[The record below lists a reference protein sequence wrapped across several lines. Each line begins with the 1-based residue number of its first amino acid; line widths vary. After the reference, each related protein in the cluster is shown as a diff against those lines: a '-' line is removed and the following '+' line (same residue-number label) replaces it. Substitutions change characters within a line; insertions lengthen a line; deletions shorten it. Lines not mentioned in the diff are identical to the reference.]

1 MTKSTKITSI
11 LAATGIAATSLAFAA
26 PATAKPGPIRAA
38 YNAWTGAIANA
49 NCQGA
54 VVSSLYAKNGI
65 LLATFD
71 DEVVGRQDITDY
83 FDGLTCSENLQVE
96 TDRISLGR
104 DGDMGWAAGL
114 YTFTFDG
121 DDGET
126 VEVPARF
133 TFVFE
138 KQQGG
143 WMIVNHHSSVRP
155 EEQ

>member
-1 MTKSTKITSI
+1 MTTATKITSL
-11 LAATGIAATSLAFAA
+11 LAATGIAATSLAMATPAA
-26 PATAKPGPIRAA
+26 AKPGPIRAA

-49 NCQGA
+49 NCQGT
-54 VVSSLYAKNGI
+54 VVSSLYAKDGI

-71 DEVVGRQDITDY
+71 DEVVGREDITDY
-83 FDGLTCSENLQVE
+83 FDGLTCNENLQVE
-96 TDRISLGR
+96 TDELSLGR

-138 KQQGG
+138 KKRNG

-155 EEQ
+155 ESE